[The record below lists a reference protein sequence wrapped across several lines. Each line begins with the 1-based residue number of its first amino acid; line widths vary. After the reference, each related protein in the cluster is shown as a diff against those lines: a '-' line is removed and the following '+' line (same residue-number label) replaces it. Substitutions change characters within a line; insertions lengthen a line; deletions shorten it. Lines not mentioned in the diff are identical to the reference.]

1 MQATV
6 EATRQYWWLFAVVGA
21 LVAIGLV
28 LWRMPSIRACFATM
42 RGCAKPAPP
51 RRRVVEA
58 ESEYESDSD
67 AGELSEERLLAHLK
81 PAPPTERVEAAE
93 AADAAE
99 AAEAAEAV
107 ETRALKAA
115 EPEPKRR
122 GRRRAEKPVAV
133 TRECTE

>member
-21 LVAIGLV
+21 VVAIGLV

-93 AADAAE
+93 RAE
-99 AAEAAEAV
+99 AADAAEAV

-122 GRRRAEKPVAV
+122 GRRRAEKPVV

>member
-28 LWRMPSIRACFATM
+28 LWRMPSIRACFATI
-42 RGCAKPAPP
+42 RCAKPAPP

-81 PAPPTERVEAAE
+81 PAPPREAIERAETAETDERAERAE
-93 AADAAE
+93 A
-99 AAEAAEAV
+99 
-107 ETRALKAA
+107 ETKALKAA

-122 GRRRAEKPVAV
+122 GRRRAEKPVV

>member
-21 LVAIGLV
+21 VVAIGLV
-28 LWRMPSIRACFATM
+28 LWRMPSIRACFATI
-42 RGCAKPAPP
+42 RCAKPAPP

-81 PAPPTERVEAAE
+81 PAPPAE
-93 AADAAE
+93 AVESAERDERAERAE
-99 AAEAAEAV
+99 AAEA
-107 ETRALKAA
+107 ETKARKAA

-122 GRRRAEKPVAV
+122 GRRRAEKPVTV

>member
-28 LWRMPSIRACFATM
+28 LWRMPSIRACIATM

-81 PAPPTERVEAAE
+81 PAPPRETIERAE
-93 AADAAE
+93 TAE
-99 AAEAAEAV
+99 TDERAERAERAETKAV
-107 ETRALKAA
+107 KAA

>member
-28 LWRMPSIRACFATM
+28 LWRMPSIRACFATI
-42 RGCAKPAPP
+42 RCAKPAPP

-81 PAPPTERVEAAE
+81 PAPPRETIERAETAETDERAERAE
-93 AADAAE
+93 AK
-99 AAEAAEAV
+99 
-107 ETRALKAA
+107 ALKAA

-122 GRRRAEKPVAV
+122 GRRRAEKPV

>member
-28 LWRMPSIRACFATM
+28 LWRMPSIRACFATI
-42 RGCAKPAPP
+42 RCAKPAPP

-81 PAPPTERVEAAE
+81 PSPPPER
-93 AADAAE
+93 AE
-99 AAEAAEAV
+99 AAERAERGEA
-107 ETRALKAA
+107 ETKALKAA

-122 GRRRAEKPVAV
+122 GRRRAEKPVTV

>member
-21 LVAIGLV
+21 VVAIGLV

-42 RGCAKPAPP
+42 RCAKPAVAK
-51 RRRVVEA
+51 RRVEEA

-67 AGELSEERLLAHLK
+67 AGELAEERLIAHLK
-81 PAPPTERVEAAE
+81 PAPPPEPVERV
-93 AADAAE
+93 
-99 AAEAAEAV
+99 V
-107 ETRALKAA
+107 EPA
-115 EPEPKRR
+115 PKRR
-122 GRRRAEKPVAV
+122 GRKPAEKHAERAERAAERAAERPV

>member
-1 MQATV
+1 
-6 EATRQYWWLFAVVGA
+6 VVGA
-21 LVAIGLV
+21 VVAIGLV
-28 LWRMPSIRACFATM
+28 LWRMPSIRACFATI
-42 RGCAKPAPP
+42 RCAKPAPP

-81 PAPPTERVEAAE
+81 PAPPRETIERAETAETDERAERAERAE
-93 AADAAE
+93 A
-99 AAEAAEAV
+99 
-107 ETRALKAA
+107 ETKALKAA

-122 GRRRAEKPVAV
+122 GRRRAEKPV

>member
-21 LVAIGLV
+21 VVAIGLV

-42 RGCAKPAPP
+42 RCAKPAVAK
-51 RRRVVEA
+51 RRIEEA

-67 AGELSEERLLAHLK
+67 AGELAEERLLAHLK
-81 PAPPTERVEAAE
+81 PAPEQRVEPVERVEPA
-93 AADAAE
+93 
-99 AAEAAEAV
+99 
-107 ETRALKAA
+107 
-115 EPEPKRR
+115 PKRR
-122 GRRRAEKPVAV
+122 GRKRAEKPVERAEPAERAERAAERPV